1 MIEHVGLLR
10 VFVSC
15 CTISVKSR
23 NGSFLFI
30 HQFYSLPKLF
40 DIVWIE
46 VSKIIVPLGP
56 SQLMHDSISFTLIS
70 VEEARILVFPGLSV
84 QTISFSHCPNKVS

>member
-10 VFVSC
+10 IFVNC
-15 CTISVKSR
+15 HVISVKSR

-30 HQFYSLPKLF
+30 HQFYSLPELF
-40 DIVWIE
+40 GI

-56 SQLMHDSISFTLIS
+56 SQLMHDSISFSLI
-70 VEEARILVFPGLSV
+70 VIEEARISVFPSLPV
-84 QTISFSHCPNKVS
+84 QAISFSHCPNKVW